1 MQPTSPVNAVAVK
14 KEEKEAKLR
23 EFVAACIGAADAAS
37 SPSPSIEA
45 SVLLVARS
53 CDSPVVSA
61 VKSLQP
67 ELTSRGI
74 AVCALLTC
82 DPADHH
88 AAETAA
94 IPGWTV
100 RCLPDARFRDAHEQ
114 LVFGTASAWI
124 GDCMRREPLKRD
136 AFEIYA
142 AACAQT
148 AGYGLRSFRQLW
160 QAGRSLD
167 ASKSI
172 AAADRAADAATTCAV
187 VATMAEQAA
196 DAADA
201 PKAMTR
207 Q

>member
-1 MQPTSPVNAVAVK
+1 MQPKSPVNAVAVK

-23 EFVAACIGAADAAS
+23 EFVAGYLAS
-37 SPSPSIEA
+37 ATVVALTAEERTL
-45 SVLLVARS
+45 LLVARS
-53 CDSPVVSA
+53 CDSPVVAALRGMQADLAQHGFA
-61 VKSLQP
+61 VYLI
-67 ELTSRGI
+67 L
-74 AVCALLTC
+74 
-82 DPADHH
+82 
-88 AAETAA
+88 AAELDDRRLA
-94 IPGWTV
+94 PLSSLGWDV
-100 RCLPDARFRDAHEQ
+100 RCLNDIRYLDAHEQ
-114 LVFGTASAWI
+114 LVLGPEAAWI

-160 QAGRSLD
+160 QAGRSLE